1 MIAVTVGFLAISGL
15 SYAARRHSNLTTSM
29 TLGNLFRDNALGTI
43 PVSVTFT
50 VIMTIVDAVNSAHRA
65 IEKFLGGTPGHSNI
79 EMRPSKKKYR

>member
-1 MIAVTVGFLAISGL
+1 
-15 SYAARRHSNLTTSM
+15 M